1 MRHSTWCGSHGST
14 SSLKNWTLNT
24 CIGHNN
30 CALKFDKFNLHC
42 SVCLIDLLQQ
52 KFNMSGLL
60 SSLLLQQKYNMPGLL
75 PSVLLISTTALL
87 ASFFVHLLSKYVVF
101 KKSSSLRLPPGP
113 RPWPVVG
120 NLLQLS
126 QGGENLHKTFMNWG
140 KQYGPLVYLRLGS
153 VHTVVA
159 SSPAMVKEFLKTHDQ
174 QFYYR
179 PTQTMVGEIVFSSD
193 GMAFMEGGPK
203 WQYLRKFC
211 MTELFSVKR
220 LQSFE
225 AMRTK
230 EISSMINNIY
240 MESEEGKVV
249 NLNFQLTYHV
259 NNIITQMLFGKRYL
273 FNSNLYLSIPF
284 FIFFSL

>member
-1 MRHSTWCGSHGST
+1 
-14 SSLKNWTLNT
+14 
-24 CIGHNN
+24 
-30 CALKFDKFNLHC
+30 
-42 SVCLIDLLQQ
+42 
-52 KFNMSGLL
+52 MSGLL
-60 SSLLLQQKYNMPGLL
+60 SSLLLQQKYNMSGLL

-87 ASFFVHLLSKYVVF
+87 ASFFVHLLSKYVLF
-101 KKSSSLRLPPGP
+101 KKSTSLRLPPGP

-120 NLLQLS
+120 NLLQLR
-126 QGGENLHKTFMNWG
+126 QGGENLHETFTNYG

-179 PTQTMVGEIVFSSD
+179 PKQTMMGKIVFANN
-193 GMAFMEGGPK
+193 GIGFAEGGPM
-203 WQYLRKFC
+203 WRHLRKIC
-211 MTELFSVKR
+211 LTELFTAKG

-225 AMRTK
+225 PMRTK

-240 MESEEGKVV
+240 MESEEGKVL
-249 NLNFQLTYHV
+249 NLNFHLTCLV
-259 NNIITQMLFGKRYL
+259 NNIITQTLFGKRYL
-273 FNSNLYLSIPF
+273 FNSTLFLSIPF

>member
-1 MRHSTWCGSHGST
+1 
-14 SSLKNWTLNT
+14 
-24 CIGHNN
+24 
-30 CALKFDKFNLHC
+30 
-42 SVCLIDLLQQ
+42 
-52 KFNMSGLL
+52 
-60 SSLLLQQKYNMPGLL
+60 
-75 PSVLLISTTALL
+75 
-87 ASFFVHLLSKYVVF
+87 
-101 KKSSSLRLPPGP
+101 
-113 RPWPVVG
+113 
-120 NLLQLS
+120 
-126 QGGENLHKTFMNWG
+126 MNWG

-179 PTQTMVGEIVFSSD
+179 PTQTMVGEIIFSSD
-193 GMAFMEGGPK
+193 GMAFTEGGPK
-203 WQYLRKFC
+203 WRYLRKFC

-249 NLNFQLTYHV
+249 NLNLQLTYHV
-259 NNIITQMLFGKRYL
+259 TNIITQTLFGKRYL

>member
-1 MRHSTWCGSHGST
+1 
-14 SSLKNWTLNT
+14 
-24 CIGHNN
+24 
-30 CALKFDKFNLHC
+30 
-42 SVCLIDLLQQ
+42 
-52 KFNMSGLL
+52 MSGLL

-87 ASFFVHLLSKYVVF
+87 ASFYVHLLWEYVLF
-101 KKSSSLRLPPGP
+101 KKSSSFRLPPGP

-126 QGGENLHKTFMNWG
+126 QGGENLHETFTNWA
-140 KQYGPLVYLRLGS
+140 KQYGPLLYLRLGS

-159 SSPAMVKEFLKTHDQ
+159 SSPAMIKEFLKTHDQ

-179 PTQTMVGEIVFSSD
+179 PKQTMMGEIVFANN
-193 GMAFMEGGPK
+193 GMAFTEGGPV
-203 WQYLRKFC
+203 WRQLRKIC

-225 AMRTK
+225 PMRSK

-249 NLNFQLTYHV
+249 NLNFHLTCLI
-259 NNIITQMLFGKRYL
+259 NNIVTQTIFGKRYL
-273 FNSNLYLSIPF
+273 LNSTLFLSIPF